1 MAQAFYSSDIH
12 FDFPKGFELQRQIDG
27 NGNEQ
32 YIILGPDLGKNRFV
46 CRFNVHDYDFDDQF
60 GDTDPGKLLKAIAA
74 ELKLTRWLT
83 LANWPQSVAAY
94 GFEVRRSG
102 AMDESLTPLT
112 VLVRLKGREVA
123 QFATVYKKHECGTYS
138 RKDHFAHM
146 LTTVKAMR
154 YKDDALPLSQW
165 SAETFFRSFSCMYYV
180 NEQDPATLIVGTY
193 PEKSQFAHYGSQ
205 LNSSHAEVSEPV
217 GIDTACVPLESMV
230 EIDYPKD
237 GDAMPYFHICCMD
250 QGDSQLEICARELQ
264 PLFRVESRA
273 FRSDN
278 DRECEIEEGY
288 LRKAYLLHAL
298 RSFGWTVTEHCKSQM
313 IEPGDVS
320 LEMLH
325 ECVAKSRKKEW
336 LNYCS
341 NRCEGLCAGPD
352 MNVFYVP
359 QGVSPEDKWK
369 LQYGQ
374 LDVGQNEKTAVFFSY
389 EDEALPNVQSLD
401 ELRKNLGYLYPAIK
415 ILWDDLYSARD
426 YSEALEGDA
435 ADVVFAWC
443 VLALAARRP
452 FALKPGPSQCSF
464 VQKDTSANQ
473 SLYSALYGN
482 APGNSAKGTV
492 HFFSGLMTVGT
503 EVRGYFGT
511 KTRITLPNW
520 VTAIGDRAFSN
531 CTCLREICIPEGVTR
546 IGDSAF
552 FVCTSLVEVHLP
564 ESVTRIGAMAFSDCT
579 SLAEIHLPEGV
590 TEIGDWAFSDCKS
603 LAEIHVP
610 TGVTEIGDWVFSGC
624 RSLAE
629 IHIPDGLIEIG
640 QYAFFACT
648 SLSEIYIP
656 ASVEQIGSKTFQ
668 RCERLQICCMPDSY
682 AMQYA
687 EANEIKYT
695 VKENQPEATGSGD
708 GFPEVAEPAPQV

>member
-1 MAQAFYSSDIH
+1 M
-12 FDFPKGFELQRQIDG
+12 
-27 NGNEQ
+27 
-32 YIILGPDLGKNRFV
+32 
-46 CRFNVHDYDFDDQF
+46 
-60 GDTDPGKLLKAIAA
+60 
-74 ELKLTRWLT
+74 
-83 LANWPQSVAAY
+83 
-94 GFEVRRSG
+94 
-102 AMDESLTPLT
+102 
-112 VLVRLKGREVA
+112 
-123 QFATVYKKHECGTYS
+123 
-138 RKDHFAHM
+138 
-146 LTTVKAMR
+146 
-154 YKDDALPLSQW
+154 
-165 SAETFFRSFSCMYYV
+165 
-180 NEQDPATLIVGTY
+180 NEQDPATHIVGTY

-205 LNSSHAEVSEPV
+205 LNSSHAETSEPA

-230 EIDYPKD
+230 EIDCPKD
-237 GDAMPYFHICCMD
+237 GHAMPHIHICCMN
-250 QGDSQLEICARELQ
+250 QGDSQLEVCARELQ

-298 RSFGWTVTEHCKSQM
+298 RSFGWTVTEYCKSQM

-325 ECVAKSRKKEW
+325 ECIAQSRKKEW

-341 NRCEGLCAGPD
+341 NRCEGLCSGPD

-374 LDVGQNEKTAVFFSY
+374 LDVDQIQKTKVFFSY
-389 EDEALPNVQSLD
+389 DDEALPNVQPLD

-426 YSEALEGDA
+426 YGEALEGEV

-452 FALKPGPSQCSF
+452 FVLKSGPSRCSF
-464 VQKDTSANQ
+464 AQKDTSADQ
-473 SLYSALYGN
+473 SLCAALYGN
-482 APGNSAKGTV
+482 APGNSAKGIV

-503 EVRGYFGT
+503 EVRRYLGT

-546 IGDSAF
+546 IGDWAF
-552 FVCTSLVEVHLP
+552 FVCTNLAEVHLP
-564 ESVTRIGAMAFSDCT
+564 EHVTQIGAMAFSDCT

-590 TEIGDWAFSDCKS
+590 TEIGEWAFSDCK
-603 LAEIHVP
+603 
-610 TGVTEIGDWVFSGC
+610 
-624 RSLAE
+624 SLAE

-648 SLSEIYIP
+648 SLSKIYIP

-687 EANEIKYT
+687 EAYEIKYT
-695 VKENQPEATGSGD
+695 VKENQPEATGSGN
-708 GFPEVAEPAPQV
+708 GFPEAAEPAPWG